1 MEKTLTNSP
10 QPDSIPARTSPP
22 KLNDIRI
29 WKKFRFPNRFFPTKS
44 PPRKT
49 PPEGPVRAKINSKKF
64 PYGRLIA
71 RKPDDRTY
79 INLPLP

>member
-1 MEKTLTNSP
+1 ESKPNNHMEKNSLS
-10 QPDSIPARTSPP
+10 QPPFPDKIP
-22 KLNDIRI
+22 
-29 WKKFRFPNRFFPTKS
+29 

>member
-1 MEKTLTNSP
+1 AQRYKDMEKISLS
-10 QPDSIPARTSPP
+10 QP
-22 KLNDIRI
+22 L
-29 WKKFRFPNRFFPTKS
+29 FPDKI